1 MIVLYLLGAIW
12 VLALVTAL
20 ARLRTALRDPSTR
33 GRKRGSLPIL
43 FDGWNLPRK

>member
-20 ARLRTALRDPSTR
+20 ARLRAALRNSSAR
-33 GRKRGSLPIL
+33 GRKRGSRPFL
-43 FDGWNLPRK
+43 FEGWNLPRK